1 MLLPRAWATIAPTM
15 SISKIIAT
23 LTIVSCAIN
32 IPVFR
37 LKVEITLQPQTS
49 WHLER
54 LDSRYVSVGNIL
66 GSHLAS
72 GLILKRMTFLMN
84 RLAVTHAAATG
95 RRHPRRS
102 QHRRWFTVNRTISGI
117 VEILGLIFW
126 ILVDLCGKL
135 GARWRGHFW
144 AVGATYLD
152 IRLRDLRSLT
162 WKILTI
168 VSYVIL
174 YMSYFNIY
182 RFLIN

>member
-1 MLLPRAWATIAPTM
+1 M
-15 SISKIIAT
+15 SSSKIVAT

-37 LKVEITLQPQTS
+37 LKVEITLQPQINR
-49 WHLER
+49 HLER

-72 GLILKRMTFLMN
+72 GLILKRTTFLMN
-84 RLAVTHAAATG
+84 RLAVTHATATG

-102 QHRRWFTVNRTISGI
+102 QHRRWFTINRTISGI

-152 IRLRDLRSLT
+152 IRLRNLRSLT

-168 VSYVIL
+168 ASYVIL
-174 YMSYFNIY
+174 HDSIY
-182 RFLIN
+182 VLF